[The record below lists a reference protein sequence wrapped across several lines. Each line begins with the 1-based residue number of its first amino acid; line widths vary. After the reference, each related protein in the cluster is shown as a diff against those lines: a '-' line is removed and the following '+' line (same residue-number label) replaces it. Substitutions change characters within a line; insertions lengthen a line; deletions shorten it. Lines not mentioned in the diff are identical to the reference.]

1 MKQTSKRSKSSPAVV
16 NQFLVFLMLLY
27 LSSTVA
33 AQGTI
38 TLDVNS
44 LPSTQGWIYF
54 SDGSPETSIF
64 SVSEGILTQNTLAG
78 PFTVERYKRQ
88 GVLDPSFPFSIAI
101 RARVVADSGICPTN
115 PFGFAFG
122 ATAGEEIFLIG
133 LSTSRIQ
140 DVRGVDL
147 STTADNTI
155 FHDYRLEVTPG
166 VGYSLFVDGT
176 LLGSGLPRF
185 FPQPDPDN
193 LGANELVFGDS
204 TRCQGALAGVM
215 SYTFIQQLPVTVDIK
230 PGSFPN
236 SINPRSNGVIAVAIL
251 TTAIF
256 DATTVDP
263 MSVRFGPNRAVEA
276 HGRGHIED
284 VDGDGDLDLV
294 LHFITQEAGIACG
307 ATSASLTGNTFS
319 GRAIT
324 GTDSINTVG
333 CR

>member
-1 MKQTSKRSKSSPAVV
+1 MIRSISHIVRMLVVAGVAVGG
-16 NQFLVFLMLLY
+16 LLIAD
-27 LSSTVA
+27 SVK
-33 AQGTI
+33 AQTI
-38 TLDVNS
+38 TLDFNN
-44 LPSTQGWIYF
+44 LPSAQGWIYF
-54 SDGSPETSIF
+54 SDGAPETSIF
-64 SVSEGILTQNTLAG
+64 SVSGGILTQNTQPG

-88 GVLDPSFPFSIAI
+88 GALDPSFPFSITI
-101 RARVVADSGICPTN
+101 RARVVADSGACPTN

-140 DVRGVDL
+140 DARGIDL

-166 VGYSLFVDGT
+166 VGYKLFVDGT

-204 TRCQGALAGVM
+204 TRCQGALAEVTN
-215 SYTFIQQLPVTVDIK
+215 YTFIQGLPVTIDIK

-236 SINPRSNGVIAVAIL
+236 SINPGNNDVIPVAIL
-251 TTAIF
+251 TTSAF

-284 VDGDGDLDLV
+284 ADGDGDLDLV
-294 LHFITQEAGIACG
+294 LHFRTQATGIVCG
-307 ATSASLTGNTFS
+307 ATSASLTGATF
-319 GRAIT
+319 GGQAIT
-324 GTDSINTVG
+324 GSDSINTVG
-333 CR
+333 CK